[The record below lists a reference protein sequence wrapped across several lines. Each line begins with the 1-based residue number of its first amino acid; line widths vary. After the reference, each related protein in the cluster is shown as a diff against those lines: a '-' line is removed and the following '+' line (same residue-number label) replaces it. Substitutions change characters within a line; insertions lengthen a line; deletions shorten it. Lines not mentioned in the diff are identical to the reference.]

1 MKELKIIDEYNIT
14 VDEYFKLFIEASDC
28 NEKFHYLQGDTD
40 IVVSPWISV
49 SDGKQQRVI
58 NFASTVPNNT
68 VIKELI
74 GGLIMHVK
82 EIQQYYRNKDAL
94 HLNTAI
100 FFTTT
105 ISENFSRTEWIITP
119 HNDKCRVVITVK
131 SEYKGRSYKDKGA
144 IEEFIHNTSSTAFDN
159 WRQLCKQSVN
169 DYLVKKNTVKS
180 HDVMIQQQVITTD
193 TSTSTPNVEDNSPT
207 ASSEIKHIFIEQD
220 NNNEIVKQNN
230 TIREVEKEKLKEK
243 ESEIDYE
250 TDEEIDYFDAPDQ
263 INVTGN
269 GNLYPLVNMIQNE
282 LSQVKSLSTITY
294 SRLCKV
300 ESATNAYSHNST
312 QHNIDAINEK
322 LKQITNRQVE
332 LEQQIQEKDKSYS
345 TRFEELERSLPTGKN
360 FSNWKYGGVIVML
373 LVVWPY
379 FFTHILTIIKP
390 ALASIPVFKFF
401 FKVHQK

>member
-1 MKELKIIDEYNIT
+1 
-14 VDEYFKLFIEASDC
+14 
-28 NEKFHYLQGDTD
+28 
-40 IVVSPWISV
+40 
-49 SDGKQQRVI
+49 
-58 NFASTVPNNT
+58 
-68 VIKELI
+68 
-74 GGLIMHVK
+74 
-82 EIQQYYRNKDAL
+82 
-94 HLNTAI
+94 
-100 FFTTT
+100 
-105 ISENFSRTEWIITP
+105 
-119 HNDKCRVVITVK
+119 
-131 SEYKGRSYKDKGA
+131 
-144 IEEFIHNTSSTAFDN
+144 
-159 WRQLCKQSVN
+159 
-169 DYLVKKNTVKS
+169 
-180 HDVMIQQQVITTD
+180 MIQQQVITTD